1 MINVLTADEVR
12 AAENKVMASG
22 LDEIYLRI
30 NAALSIADSLT
41 ERASNGARTAVF
53 CGGGGN
59 GFDGVLA
66 ATRLHRLGNK
76 TEIYLVGEHAENKL
90 EKALSYARNENVP
103 IFRSDEYDYKADVI
117 VDAIFGIGLN
127 RDVDGKTAEL
137 LRKLN
142 GQEKAFRL
150 AVDIPSGLN
159 PDTGEIMGEVFRA
172 DFTVCFSCYKRGML
186 FGAGRDVCGRV
197 IVEDVGIQ
205 TQSDINVYEHDDF
218 KPVVRDRSAHK
229 GKMGRIFVIGGCG
242 TMVGAPVLAAAAAH
256 EAYMNGAGTVTLC
269 VPSIHRTAL
278 ASRVTMAMMKFMPDT
293 VEGFIKFDKKVLDEI
308 ISRADAIDIGMGM
321 GSAPDLRKILEYLC
335 KNFGGTLII
344 DADGLNAV
352 KTDFEFFKTAK
363 PKIVITPHVGE
374 FKRFTEKDATIEN
387 ARALAADCGI
397 TVVLKSATTVI
408 TDGNEIRINTTGTPA
423 MAKGGT
429 GDLLGGSIAAL
440 SCSFDPFDAATIAC
454 YRQGLGAERAVMSY
468 SELMLTP
475 REILHM
481 ANYPELYD

>member
-12 AAENKVMASG
+12 TAESKVMASG
-22 LDEIYLRI
+22 VDEIYLRI
-30 NAALSIADSLT
+30 NAALCIADGLN
-41 ERASNGARTAVF
+41 ERTAKGERTAVF
-53 CGGGGN
+53 CGAGGN

-66 ATRLHRLGNK
+66 ATRLHRLGRK
-76 TEIYLVGEHAENKL
+76 VEIYLVGEHAEKRL
-90 EKALSYARNENVP
+90 EKALGYARNEKVP
-103 IFRSDEYDYKADVI
+103 VYDSDEYDYKADII

-127 RDVDGKTAEL
+127 RNVDGKIAEL
-137 LRKLN
+137 LRRLN
-142 GQEKAFRL
+142 AQKRAFRL

-159 PDTGEIMGEVFRA
+159 PDTGEIMGEAFRA

-197 IVEDVGIQ
+197 IVENVGIE
-205 TQSDINVYEHDDF
+205 TQSAVKVYEHDDF
-218 KPVVRDRSAHK
+218 KPVVRDKSAHK

-293 VEGFIKFDKKVLDEI
+293 IEGYIKFDKAVLDDI
-308 ISRADAIDIGMGM
+308 ISRANAIDIGMGM
-321 GSAPDLRKILEYLC
+321 GTAPDLRKIIEYLC
-335 KNFGGTLII
+335 ENFGGTLII
-344 DADGLNAV
+344 DADGLNAI
-352 KTDFEFFKTAK
+352 KTDHEFFKTAK

-374 FKRFTEKDATIEN
+374 FMRFTEKDATIEN

-397 TVVLKSATTVI
+397 TVVLKSATTII
-408 TDGNEIRINTTGTPA
+408 TDGSEIRINTTGTPA

-454 YRQGLGAERAVMSY
+454 YRQGMGAERAVMSY

-481 ANYPELYD
+481 AYYPELYD